1 MCKIAILSC
10 SKAAA
15 KCCGIDCLRFL
26 AERDRSFRE
35 YADQEVQLAGFT
47 TCCGCGSDPRTSEDF
62 SSKIAHLLKAG
73 VTEVHI
79 SSCVTSEKRNCP
91 QKDAMFNLL
100 RSNGLARRFIAKKE

>member
-1 MCKIAILSC
+1 MNKIAIMSC

-26 AERDRSFRE
+26 AERDRSFCK
-35 YADQEVQLAGFT
+35 YAGQEVQLAGFT
-47 TCCGCGSDPRTSEDF
+47 TCCGCDCDPRTSEDF

-73 VTEVHI
+73 ATEVHI

-91 QKDAMFNLL
+91 QKDAMFDLL
-100 RSNGLARRFIAKKE
+100 RSNGLTLRFIAKKK

>member
-1 MCKIAILSC
+1 MNKIAIMSC

-26 AERDRSFRE
+26 AERDRSFCK
-35 YADQEVQLAGFT
+35 YAGQEVQLAGFT
-47 TCCGCGSDPRTSEDF
+47 TCCGCDCDPRTSEDF

-73 VTEVHI
+73 ATEVHI

-91 QKDAMFNLL
+91 QKDAMFDLL
-100 RSNGLARRFIAKKE
+100 RANGLTIRFIAKKE